1 METTVALSKAVLT
14 IAIKAARTAGQ
25 TILRSINRL
34 DQVPVIEKGRFDF
47 ASEVDQA
54 AEADIIREI
63 KRAYP
68 DHNILAEEGGGS
80 KGSSRY
86 TWVIDPLDGTHNYL
100 RGFPHYSVSI
110 ALLER
115 DEPIYGVVY
124 DPLRDELF
132 AASKGSGAVLNDR
145 RLRVGQRQD
154 LNGALLCTGFPF
166 RQRQQMA
173 AHLETLKEFLAVA
186 EDVRRTGSAAL
197 DLCYVA
203 AGRTD
208 GYWESGL
215 KPWDMAA
222 GALIVREAG
231 GRCCDFQGETSYL
244 QTGQII
250 AANVKV
256 SEAMLRVVRAHP
268 H

>member
-1 METTVALSKAVLT
+1 MRKGALN

-34 DQVPVIEKGRFDF
+34 DSIPVIEKGRFDF
-47 ASEVDQA
+47 ASEVDLA
-54 AEADIIREI
+54 AEADIVREI

-68 DHNILAEEGGGS
+68 EHAILAEESGQSGQ
-80 KGSSRY
+80 SRF

-100 RGFPHYSVSI
+100 RGFPHYCVSI
-110 ALLER
+110 ALLEQ
-115 DEPIYGVVY
+115 DEPIHGVVY

-145 RLRVGQRQD
+145 RLRIGQRQD

-166 RQRQQMA
+166 RQPQHKE
-173 AHLETLKEFLAVA
+173 AHLEMLKSALSVA

-203 AGRTD
+203 ANRTD
-208 GYWESGL
+208 GYWEMGL

-231 GRCCDFQGETSYL
+231 GRCCDFRGDAHYMK
-244 QTGQII
+244 TGQIV
-250 AANVKV
+250 ASNVKLCD
-256 SEAMLRVVRAHP
+256 AMLEWITP
-268 H
+268 HQPK